1 MTSARFKLERR
12 REVAY
17 RRDTLWRA
25 AMIHRVSGIGLAL
38 FLPLHFLALGL
49 ALEGEARLDGFL
61 RWTDQPIFK
70 IAETGLVFLLAVHLL
85 GGLRVLAIEY
95 LPWRPG
101 QKTMATAAAGLALLL
116 AALFL
121 LRII

>member
-1 MTSARFKLERR
+1 MTGFRIERR
-12 REVAY
+12 RQIAY

-25 AMIHRVSGIGLAL
+25 ALVHRLSGIGLAV
-38 FLPLHFLALGL
+38 FLPMHFLALGL

-61 RWTDQPIFK
+61 RWADRPLFK
-70 IAETGLVFLLAVHLL
+70 LAEAGLVCLLAVHML
-85 GGLRVLAIEY
+85 GGLRLLAIEN
-95 LPWRPG
+95 LPWRPH
-101 QKTMATAAAGLALLL
+101 QKTMATVAAASALLV